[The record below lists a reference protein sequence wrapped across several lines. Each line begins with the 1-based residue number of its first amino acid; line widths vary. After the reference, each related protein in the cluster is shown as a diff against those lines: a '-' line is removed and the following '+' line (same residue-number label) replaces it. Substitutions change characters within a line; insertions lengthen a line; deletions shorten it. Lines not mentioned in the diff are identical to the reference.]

1 MPFMKAE
8 KIAAVET
15 LREKVKEARFI
26 VFVGFSGVAVT
37 EMTVFRKQVKK
48 AEGAF
53 KVIKNT
59 TFQRALEGLN
69 LPETKDLI
77 AGPTGIV
84 LFSGKDEVSLV
95 KSIYNFNKEKAV
107 PLVFRGGYQDGLTI
121 SRAQL
126 ESLSKLPSR
135 EVILSQFC
143 AGLSSPIYQF
153 LFTLKA
159 VPQKLVSVLKQI
171 TDKAN

>member
-1 MPFMKAE
+1 MKAE
-8 KIAAVET
+8 KITAVEV
-15 LREKVKEARFI
+15 LRERIKEARFI

-37 EMTVFRKQVKK
+37 EMTVFRKEVKK

-53 KVIKNT
+53 RVIKNT
-59 TFQRALEGLN
+59 IFQRALEGLN
-69 LPETKDLI
+69 FPETRDLI
-77 AGPTGIV
+77 AGPTGII

-107 PLVFRGGYQDGLTI
+107 PLVFRGGCQDGSAL
-121 SRAQL
+121 SRVQL
-126 ESLSKLPSR
+126 ECLAKLPSR

-143 AGLSSPIYQF
+143 AGLSGPIYQF

-159 VPQKLVSVLKQI
+159 VPQKFVSVLKQI
-171 TDKAN
+171 AEKAN